1 MFGIAFDENL
11 VERIAEYCDRHGID
25 RVEFLRRA
33 AELKLSKKCAANK
46 KST

>member
-1 MFGIAFDENL
+1 MFGIAFDEEL

-33 AELKLSKKCAANK
+33 AELKLNQKCTRNK
-46 KST
+46 KSS